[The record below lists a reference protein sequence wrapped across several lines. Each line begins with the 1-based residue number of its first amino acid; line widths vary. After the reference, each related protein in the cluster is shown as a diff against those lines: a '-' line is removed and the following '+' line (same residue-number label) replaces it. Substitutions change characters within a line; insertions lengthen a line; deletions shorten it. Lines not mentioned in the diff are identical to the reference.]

1 MHILN
6 SLHLLHHLK
15 RDVSDHKGTSGK
27 LLIIGGAK
35 TMSGSIVLA
44 GLGALYTGSGWVKLI
59 PLDPNF
65 PNLIDPY
72 PELMIYQPEQ
82 GLPLEI
88 LQEIKP
94 DVIVIGPGLGQ
105 SESSLAWLVAALESP
120 SPIVIDADGLN
131 LLSQHP
137 QLLEQFR
144 NRSHRVILTPH
155 PGEASRLLRS
165 SSQVVQ
171 SDRMLAIKQL
181 IDQYQAIVV
190 LKGHHTLV
198 GMPAQEIMTCIY
210 GNAGM
215 ACAGMGDVLSG
226 ALGSLIAQ
234 GVRHHLNPWQA
245 TCLAVEVHA
254 RAGDL
259 LVEKGIG
266 PIGMTSSE
274 LAKEM
279 RTIVN
284 SSSKQSS

>member
-1 MHILN
+1 MQILH
-6 SLHLLHHLK
+6 SLHLINNLQ
-15 RDVSDHKGTSGK
+15 RDVTDHKGTSGK
-27 LLIIGGAK
+27 LVIIGGAS
-35 TMSGSIVLA
+35 TMSGSIALA

-72 PELMIYQPEQ
+72 PELMIYQPGQ
-82 GLPLEI
+82 RLPSEI

-105 SESSLAWLVAALESP
+105 SASSLAWLVATLEYHTP
-120 SPIVIDADGLN
+120 LVIDADGLN

-137 QLLEQFR
+137 ELHERIR
-144 NRSHRVILTPH
+144 NRSHSVTLTPH
-155 PGEASRLLRS
+155 PGEAGRLLHS
-165 SSQVVQ
+165 SSHVVQ
-171 SDRMLAIKQL
+171 SDRMLTMQQL
-181 IDQYQAIVV
+181 IDQYQSIVV

-198 GMPAQEIMTCIY
+198 GMAAEDVLTCIS
-210 GNAGM
+210 GNSGM

-234 GVRHHLNPWQA
+234 GLHHNLSSWQ
-245 TCLAVEVHA
+245 TSCLAVEVHA

-266 PIGMTSSE
+266 PIGMTPSE

-279 RTIVN
+279 RAIVN

>member
-27 LLIIGGAK
+27 LVIIGGAN

-72 PELMIYQPEQ
+72 PELMIYQTGQ
-82 GLPLEI
+82 RLPAQV
-88 LQEIKP
+88 LQEINP
-94 DVIVIGPGLGQ
+94 DAIVIGPGLGQ
-105 SESSLAWLVAALESP
+105 SESSLTWLMAALEYHA
-120 SPIVIDADGLN
+120 PIVIDADGLN

-137 QLLEQFR
+137 ELQVQIR

-155 PGEASRLLRS
+155 PGEAGRLLNT

-181 IDQYQAIVV
+181 IAQYQAIVV
-190 LKGHHTLV
+190 LKGHHSLV
-198 GMPAQEIMTCIY
+198 GMPEEDILTCTS
-210 GNAGM
+210 GNSGM

-234 GVRHHLNPWQA
+234 GLRHNLSAWQA
-245 TCLAVEVHA
+245 SCLAVEVHA
-254 RAGDL
+254 SAGDL

>member
-1 MHILN
+1 MQILN
-6 SLHLLHHLK
+6 ALHLINHLH

-27 LLIIGGAK
+27 LVIIGGAN

-44 GLGALYTGSGWVKLI
+44 GLGALYAGSGWVKLI

-72 PELMIYQPEQ
+72 PELMIYRPGQQ
-82 GLPLEI
+82 LPTEI

-105 SESSLAWLVAALESP
+105 SESSLAWLVAALEYP

-137 QLLEQFR
+137 QLLEQIR
-144 NRSHRVILTPH
+144 NRSHSVTLTPH
-155 PGEASRLLRS
+155 PGEAGRLLRS
-165 SSQVVQ
+165 SSQELQ

-181 IDQYQAIVV
+181 IDLYQAIVV
-190 LKGHHTLV
+190 LKGHHTLI
-198 GMPAQEIMTCIY
+198 GMPTEDILTCTF
-210 GNAGM
+210 GNPGM

-234 GVRHHLNPWQA
+234 GIRHHLSPWQA

>member
-27 LLIIGGAK
+27 LVIIGGAN

-44 GLGALYTGSGWVKLI
+44 GLGALYTGLGWVKLI

-72 PELMIYQPEQ
+72 PELMIYQTGQ
-82 GLPLEI
+82 RLPAQV
-88 LQEIKP
+88 LQEINP

-105 SESSLAWLVAALESP
+105 SESSLSWLMATLEFHA
-120 SPIVIDADGLN
+120 PIVIDADGLN

-137 QLLEQFR
+137 ELQEQIR
-144 NRSHRVILTPH
+144 IRSHRVTLTPH
-155 PGEASRLLRS
+155 PGEAGRLLNL

-171 SDRMLAIKQL
+171 SDRILAIKQL
-181 IDQYQAIVV
+181 IVQYQAIVV

-198 GMPAQEIMTCIY
+198 GMPGEDVLTCIS
-210 GNAGM
+210 GNPGM

-234 GVRHHLNPWQA
+234 GLRHHLSTWQA

-254 RAGDL
+254 RAGDF

>member
-1 MHILN
+1 MQILH
-6 SLHLLHHLK
+6 SLHLINNLQ
-15 RDVSDHKGTSGK
+15 RDVTDHKGTSGK
-27 LLIIGGAK
+27 LVIIGGAS
-35 TMSGSIVLA
+35 TMSGSIALA

-72 PELMIYQPEQ
+72 PELMIYQPGQ
-82 GLPLEI
+82 RSPSEI

-105 SESSLAWLVAALESP
+105 NASSLPWLEATLKYQSP
-120 SPIVIDADGLN
+120 LVIDADGLI

-137 QLLEQFR
+137 ELHEPIC
-144 NRSHRVILTPH
+144 NRSHRIVMTPH
-155 PGEASRLLRS
+155 PGETGHLLQS
-165 SSQVVQ
+165 SSEVVQ

-181 IDQYQAIVV
+181 IDQYRAIVV

-198 GMPAQEIMTCIY
+198 GMPMEDVLTCIS
-210 GNAGM
+210 GNPGM

-234 GVRHHLNPWQA
+234 GLHHNLSSWQ
-245 TCLAVEVHA
+245 TSCLAVEVHA

-266 PIGMTSSE
+266 PIGMTPSE

-279 RTIVN
+279 RAIVN

>member
-1 MHILN
+1 MQILN
-6 SLHLLHHLK
+6 SLHLIGHLQ

-27 LLIIGGAK
+27 LVIIGGAN
-35 TMSGSIVLA
+35 TMSGSIALA

-72 PELMIYQPEQ
+72 PELMIYHPKDR
-82 GLPLEI
+82 PPTEI

-105 SESSLAWLVAALESP
+105 SASSLAWLEATLEYQSP
-120 SPIVIDADGLN
+120 LVIDADALN

-137 QLLEQFR
+137 ELHEPIC
-144 NRSHRVILTPH
+144 NRSHRIVMTPH
-155 PGEASRLLRS
+155 PGEAGHLLHS
-165 SSQVVQ
+165 SSEAVQ
-171 SDRMLAIKQL
+171 SNRMLTMQQL
-181 IDQYQAIVV
+181 IDQYQSIVV

-198 GMPAQEIMTCIY
+198 GMAAEDVLTCIS
-210 GNAGM
+210 GNSGM

-234 GVRHHLNPWQA
+234 GLHHNLSSWQ
-245 TCLAVEVHA
+245 TSCLAVEVHA

-266 PIGMTSSE
+266 PIGMTPSE

>member
-6 SLHLLHHLK
+6 SLQLLKHLE

-27 LLIIGGAK
+27 LVIIGGAN

-65 PNLIDPY
+65 PNLIDSY
-72 PELMIYQPEQ
+72 PELMIYRPGKQ
-82 GLPLEI
+82 LPSEI
-88 LQEIKP
+88 LQEINP
-94 DVIVIGPGLGQ
+94 DVIVIGTGLGQ
-105 SESSLAWLVAALESP
+105 SESSLDWLMATLEHQ

-137 QLLEQFR
+137 QLHEQIR
-144 NRSHRVILTPH
+144 NRSNCVIMTPH
-155 PGEASRLLRS
+155 PGEAARLLNS

-171 SDRMLAIKQL
+171 SDRVLAMKQL
-181 IDQYQAIVV
+181 IAQYHAIVV

-198 GMPAQEIMTCIY
+198 GMPEEDILTCIS
-210 GNAGM
+210 GNSGM

-234 GVRHHLNPWQA
+234 GLRHHLSPWQA
-245 TCLAVEVHA
+245 SCLAVEVHA

-259 LVEKGIG
+259 LVDKGIG